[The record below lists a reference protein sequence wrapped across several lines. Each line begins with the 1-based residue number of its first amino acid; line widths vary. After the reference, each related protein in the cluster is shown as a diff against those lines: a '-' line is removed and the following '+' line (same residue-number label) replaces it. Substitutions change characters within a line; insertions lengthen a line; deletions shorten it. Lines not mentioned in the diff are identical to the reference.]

1 MTVYVDDARIPATV
15 RNGSRSHTS
24 AWCHLTA
31 DTREELHEFAARLGR
46 LSEALPPAGPATRC
60 PGCGTAALTAGRETC
75 QACGAV
81 AAVHERKRWA
91 EAGS

>member
-31 DTREELHEFAARLGR
+31 YT
-46 LSEALPPAGPATRC
+46 
-60 PGCGTAALTAGRETC
+60 
-75 QACGAV
+75 Q
-81 AAVHERKRWA
+81 